1 MDDDSTLGSVVA
13 LLSQFR
19 LTDAKLAAKIARI
32 RMALDTGTMPDVRET
47 EHLLDASKRYFKAF
61 SSEASSALRDVD
73 RRLVNAHQVVA
84 NYTSERSVL
93 AKRIADIART
103 LEAIEQSQEELA
115 R

>member
-1 MDDDSTLGSVVA
+1 MADDSTLQSVVT

-19 LTDAKLAAKIARI
+19 LTDAKLAAQLARI
-32 RMALDTGTMPDVRET
+32 RTALDAGMMPDLRDT

-61 SSEASSALRDVD
+61 SSEANSALRDVD
-73 RRLVNAHQVVA
+73 RRLINAHQVVA

-103 LEAIEQSQEELA
+103 LEAIEHNQEELA